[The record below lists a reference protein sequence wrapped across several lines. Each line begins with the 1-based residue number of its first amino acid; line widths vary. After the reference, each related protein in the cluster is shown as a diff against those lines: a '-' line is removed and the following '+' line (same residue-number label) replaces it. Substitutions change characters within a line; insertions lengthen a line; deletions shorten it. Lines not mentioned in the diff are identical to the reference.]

1 MNIDSLRL
9 FCLVVEEGSIS
20 QAARLSGL
28 SQPAVTKQMHQL
40 ENTYGTLL
48 FDRTDGKL
56 KLTSAGKTL
65 YPYAKEIVKDYNRS
79 KETIQQLIGNDDRKL
94 HVGAS
99 LTIGEYFLP
108 KILGVFKRNH
118 PSVRLLLEIGNSPNI
133 LEKLSNDVI
142 DIAFVEGVVEN
153 KHFTVEK
160 FADDE
165 LILVCPTGHPWT
177 KRQYIDI
184 AELAKEHMIWR
195 ESTSGTRLILEQA
208 LKEFGVLNKI
218 QSYMELGS
226 TQAIKSAVEAGL
238 GISILPRIT
247 VEKELQHDELAEVK
261 IKDIHIHRNL
271 WMVQKPQRFLR
282 KNVDT
287 LIHFFSNI
295 L

>member
-1 MNIDSLRL
+1 
-9 FCLVVEEGSIS
+9 
-20 QAARLSGL
+20 
-28 SQPAVTKQMHQL
+28 MHQL

-118 PSVRLLLEIGNSPNI
+118 PSVRLLLEIGNTPNI

-184 AELAKEHMIWR
+184 EELAKEHMIWR
-195 ESTSGTRLILEQA
+195 ESTSGTRLIVEQA

-238 GISILPRIT
+238 ELASYR
-247 VEKELQHDELAEVK
+247 ELQWK
-261 IKDIHIHRNL
+261 KNCNMMNL
-271 WMVQKPQRFLR
+271 QKL
-282 KNVDT
+282 K
-287 LIHFFSNI
+287 
-295 L
+295 